1 MQEYEDGK
9 ILEFCYVNRKYFGN
23 NMTLKEKN
31 IGKELRFYYI
41 GEFSKQIITTI
52 SFADIIKH

>member
-9 ILEFCYVNRKYFGN
+9 ILEFGYVNRKYFGN